1 MKKMTDDPPSHQR
14 VVIVGAGIAGAAAA
28 AELCRAR
35 PDAAVTLV
43 SREPRVKVR
52 VWWACVRWRES
63 GTERGAAEE
72 RGH

>member
-1 MKKMTDDPPSHQR
+1 MTDAGSPPPLR

-28 AELCRAR
+28 AEVCRAR

-52 VWWACVRWRES
+52 VYGVCVCGES
-63 GTERGAAEE
+63 GGDGRSAWVCAN
-72 RGH
+72 